1 MNAPRA
7 FPIVSGPVG
16 LAETNSTLTLRGPVG
31 LTRPQASGASRMPST
46 VAARASG
53 RSRMFMK
60 PGLATSTASIGESES
75 VSAASRTS
83 LAARSVA
90 SSSGERW

>member
-31 LTRPQASGASRMPST
+31 LTCPQASGASRMPST
-46 VAARASG
+46 AAARASG
-53 RSRMFMK
+53 RSRIFMK
-60 PGLATSTASIGESES
+60 PGLATSTASMTESEP
-75 VSAASRTS
+75 SAPASRTS
-83 LAARSVA
+83 FAARSVA
-90 SSSGERW
+90 SSSGER